1 MSHHRK
7 EPSLAAPGTEVPG
20 VFADRCA
27 ARTATLFAQ
36 VAAVAARDVSKTYR
50 AGVAGCSAQVDALR
64 GVSIDIAPAE
74 AVGILGPPGAGKS
87 TLLLCLAGMLRPD
100 SGTVSW
106 FGRASD
112 EGGRPPGIAYVSHQP
127 TPYSS
132 LTVREAIEFHS
143 TLRGVPALARTAAV
157 DGALVATGLAD
168 VERTLVAGL
177 SRGATIRLALA
188 QAVVGRPRVV
198 LLDDPLAATTPAERR
213 EITSILRGLQ
223 ASGATVAIAADD
235 LDGIEP
241 IASRIALMVAGEIAM
256 VVESGAL
263 RRARALELTVL
274 TPAIARRVF
283 GTRVAEVGWDRR
295 TVRVPLDGTTAE
307 AILAR
312 CQAHEIRV
320 ERSRVVM
327 MPDSSGDFA
336 DEATHRTP
344 REGE

>member
-1 MSHHRK
+1 MSVFT
-7 EPSLAAPGTEVPG
+7 PVP
-20 VFADRCA
+20 
-27 ARTATLFAQ
+27 
-36 VAAVAARDVSKTYR
+36 AVAACDVTKTYR

-64 GVSIDIAPAE
+64 GVSIEIAPSE
-74 AVGILGPPGAGKS
+74 SVGILGPPGAGKS
-87 TLLLCLAGMLRPD
+87 TLLLSLAGMVRPD
-100 SGTVSW
+100 SGTISW

-132 LTVREAIEFHS
+132 LSVREAIEFHS
-143 TLRGVPALARTAAV
+143 TLRGVSALARAAAV
-157 DGALVATGLAD
+157 DGALAATGLAD
-168 VERTLVAGL
+168 VERSLVAGL
-177 SRGATIRLALA
+177 SRGGTIRLALA

-213 EITSILRGLQ
+213 AIVSILRDLQ
-223 ASGATVAIAADD
+223 ASGATLVIAAED

-241 IASRIALMVAGEIAM
+241 VASRIALMVAGEIAV
-256 VVESGAL
+256 VVEAGAL
-263 RRARALELTVL
+263 RRARALELTVV

-295 TVRVPLDGTTAE
+295 TVRVPLDGTSAE

-312 CQAHEIRV
+312 CQAYGIRV

-327 MPDSSGDFA
+327 MPDSSTRIA
-336 DEATHRTP
+336 DAAAQRTLP
-344 REGE
+344 EGE